1 MCRNTPKMYD
11 LKSKDNQKI
20 YTPVVVPL
28 FKGMYELWET
38 DTNSWNNTLV
48 AAFKIIII
56 GYADFILNIA

>member
-11 LKSKDNQKI
+11 LKSKDNHKI
-20 YTPVVVPL
+20 VVPL
-28 FKGMYELWET
+28 SKGMYELWET